1 MNFPEAEQF
10 IKNLLHTAL
19 PPNLYYHDIEHTMD
33 VYASALRIAE
43 SENIHQPGE
52 LLLLKTAA
60 LYHDC
65 GFTRTYRG
73 HEDEGCRIAQESLPA
88 FNYSNQ
94 EIEKI
99 CSMILATRIPQQP
112 VNILEKILC
121 DADLDYLG
129 RDDFTKTGNKLYR
142 EWMERGIIRN
152 EQEWNEIQAGFL
164 SAHHYWTTTSIQ
176 LRSRKKEKHLLQIK
190 KLLESD

>member
-19 PPNLYYHDIEHTMD
+19 PANLYYHDIEHTMD
-33 VYASALRIAE
+33 VYSSALRIAE
-43 SENIHQPGE
+43 SENIHQPGD

-60 LYHDC
+60 LYHDS

-129 RDDFTKTGNKLYR
+129 RDDFKKTGNKLYR
-142 EWMERGIIRN
+142 EWMERGMIRN

-164 SAHHYWTTTSIQ
+164 SSHHYWTETSIH
-176 LRSRKKEKHLLQIK
+176 LRSRKKEKHLLKIK